1 MASIFTKIIQGE
13 IPCYK
18 VAEDEKNI
26 AFLDI
31 RPLKQG
37 HTLCVPKLEVDEL
50 YELPQEDYLSLMQ
63 FSQRVAQGLKQVV
76 PCKRIGSMV
85 LGMEVPHA
93 HLHLVPINAEHEL
106 SFSNAPVQLSREEM
120 ASMAQAVS
128 KAISGDLGAVE

>member
-1 MASIFTKIIQGE
+1 MASIFTKIINGE

-18 VAEDEKNI
+18 VAEDDKNI

-31 RPLKQG
+31 RPIKNG

-50 YELPQEDYLSLMQ
+50 YELPADDYQSLMT
-63 FSQRVAQGLKQVV
+63 FSQRVAQSLKRVV

-85 LGMEVPHA
+85 LGMEVPYA

-106 SFSNAPVQLSREEM
+106 SFTNAKSRLSNDEM
-120 ASMAQAVS
+120 AALAQA
-128 KAISGDLGAVE
+128 ISDDLDSAE

>member
-1 MASIFTKIIQGE
+1 MASIFTKIINGE

-18 VAEDEKNI
+18 VAEDDKNI

-31 RPLKQG
+31 RPIKNG

-50 YELPQEDYLSLMQ
+50 YELPADDYQSLMT
-63 FSQRVAQGLKQVV
+63 FSQRVAQSLKRVV

-93 HLHLVPINAEHEL
+93 HLHLVPINSEHEL
-106 SFSNAPVQLSREEM
+106 SFTNAKSRLSNDEM
-120 ASMAQAVS
+120 AALAQA
-128 KAISGDLGAVE
+128 ISDDLDSAE

>member
-1 MASIFTKIIQGE
+1 MASIFTKIIHGD

-31 RPLKQG
+31 SPLKKG

-50 YELPQEDYLSLMQ
+50 YELPSEDYNSLMS
-63 FSQRVAQGLKQVV
+63 FSQRVAKALKLAV
-76 PCKRIGSMV
+76 PCARVGSIV

-93 HLHLVPINAEHEL
+93 HLHLVPIHAEHEL
-106 SFSNAPVQLSREEM
+106 SFANTRVQLTNEEM
-120 ASMAQAVS
+120 AALAQS
-128 KAISGDLGAVE
+128 ISDALDSVE

>member
-1 MASIFTKIIQGE
+1 MASIFTKIINGD

-18 VAEDEKNI
+18 VAEDENNI

-31 RPLKQG
+31 RPIQNG

-50 YELPQEDYLSLMQ
+50 YELPQEDYASLMA
-63 FSQRVAQGLKQVV
+63 FSQRVAQSLKRVV

-106 SFSNAPVQLSREEM
+106 SFANAKSRMSNEEM
-120 ASMAQAVS
+120 AALA
-128 KAISGDLGAVE
+128 KTISDDLDSAE

>member
-1 MASIFTKIIQGE
+1 MASIFTKIINGE

-18 VAEDEKNI
+18 VAEDDKNI

-31 RPLKQG
+31 RPIKNG

-50 YELPQEDYLSLMQ
+50 YELPADDYQSLMT
-63 FSQRVAQGLKQVV
+63 FSQRVAQSLKRVV

-106 SFSNAPVQLSREEM
+106 SFTNAKSRLSNDEM
-120 ASMAQAVS
+120 IALAQA
-128 KAISGDLGAVE
+128 ISNDLDSAE

>member
-1 MASIFTKIIQGE
+1 MASIFTKIIHGE

-31 RPLKQG
+31 RPIKRG
-37 HTLCVPKLEVDEL
+37 HTLCVPKVEIDEL
-50 YELPQEDYLSLMQ
+50 YELPAEDYQSLMV
-63 FSQRVAQGLKQVV
+63 FSQRVAKSLKRVV
-76 PCKRIGSMV
+76 PCKRIGALV

-106 SFSNAPVQLSREEM
+106 SFANAESGVPTEEM
-120 ASMAQAVS
+120 HALAE
-128 KAISGDLGAVE
+128 AISNDLDSAE

>member
-1 MASIFTKIIQGE
+1 MSSIFTKIIEGK

-18 VAEDEKNI
+18 VAEDEHNI

-31 RPLKQG
+31 RPLKKG

-50 YELPQEDYLSLMQ
+50 YELPEVDYQRLMA
-63 FSQRVAQGLKQVV
+63 FSQRVAKALKRTV

-93 HLHLVPINAEHEL
+93 HLHLVPIDAEHEL
-106 SFSNAPVQLSREEM
+106 SFANPPVKLTPEELS
-120 ASMAQAVS
+120 ALAQA
-128 KAISGDLGAVE
+128 ISNDLDSPE

>member
-1 MASIFTKIIQGE
+1 MASIFTKIIHGD

-31 RPLKQG
+31 SPLKKG

-50 YELPQEDYLSLMQ
+50 YELPSEDYNSLMS
-63 FSQRVAQGLKQVV
+63 FSQRVAKALKLSV
-76 PCKRIGSMV
+76 PCARVGSIV

-106 SFSNAPVQLSREEM
+106 SFANTRVQLTNEEM
-120 ASMAQAVS
+120 AALAQS
-128 KAISGDLGAVE
+128 ISDVLDSVE

>member
-1 MASIFTKIIQGE
+1 VASIFTKIIQGE

-18 VAEDEKNI
+18 VAEDENNI

-31 RPLKQG
+31 RPLQKG

-50 YELPQEDYLSLMQ
+50 YELPEDHYQSLMA
-63 FSQRVAQGLKQVV
+63 FSQRVARSLKRTV

-106 SFSNAPVQLSREEM
+106 SFANTPLSVSSEEM
-120 ASMAQAVS
+120 VALAQA
-128 KAISGDLGAVE
+128 ISAGLDSAE

>member
-18 VAEDEKNI
+18 VAEDENNI

-31 RPLKQG
+31 RPLKKG

-50 YELPQEDYLSLMQ
+50 YELPEAHYQSLMA
-63 FSQRVAQGLKQVV
+63 FSQRVAKSLKRTVA
-76 PCKRIGSMV
+76 CKRIGSMV

-106 SFSNAPVQLSREEM
+106 SFANTPLSLSSEEM
-120 ASMAQAVS
+120 VALVQ
-128 KAISGDLGAVE
+128 AISAGLDSAE

>member
-1 MASIFTKIIQGE
+1 MASIFTKIINGD

-31 RPLKQG
+31 SPLKKG

-50 YELPQEDYLSLMQ
+50 YELPAEDYNSLMA
-63 FSQRVAQGLKQVV
+63 FSQKVAQALKVAV
-76 PCKRIGSMV
+76 PCARIGSIV

-106 SFSNAPVQLSREEM
+106 SFANARVQLNQEEM
-120 ASMAQAVS
+120 AALAKS
-128 KAISGDLGAVE
+128 ISDALDSAE

>member
-1 MASIFTKIIQGE
+1 MASIFTKIINGD

-31 RPLKQG
+31 SPLKKG

-50 YELPQEDYLSLMQ
+50 YELPTEDYNSLMA
-63 FSQRVAQGLKQVV
+63 FSQKVAKALKSAV
-76 PCKRIGSMV
+76 PCARVGSIV

-93 HLHLVPINAEHEL
+93 HLHLVPINAEQEL
-106 SFSNAPVQLSREEM
+106 SFANTRVSLNQEEM
-120 ASMAQAVS
+120 AELAKS
-128 KAISGDLGAVE
+128 ISDALDSAE